1 MIQCETADE
10 CIKKIKKSLTDGADA
25 FGIQLCV
32 LKREYRDEETLK
44 RIFSACGDKPIY
56 ATSYRC
62 KKSEG
67 MSDDECAELLLRAL
81 KCGATLLDVMGDA
94 YDVSPQYQLAQSDTA
109 IKKQKE
115 LIDKIHSLGGEVLM
129 SSHTFKSTTL
139 EENLMIA
146 KAHIERGAD
155 VIKIVNNAL
164 SEDEIPK
171 YIDIIQKITA
181 MTDKNLL
188 FLVSGKGQIIR
199 YIGPS
204 FGACMYLCVQEHG
217 ELDTPEQPVL
227 KKLKAVRDNILF

>member
-62 KKSEG
+62 
-67 MSDDECAELLLRAL
+67 
-81 KCGATLLDVMGDA
+81 
-94 YDVSPQYQLAQSDTA
+94 
-109 IKKQKE
+109 KQKE

-181 MTDKNLL
+181 MTDKKLL

-204 FGACMYLCVQEHG
+204 FGVCMYLCVQEHG

>member
-62 KKSEG
+62 KESEG

-94 YDVSPQYQLAQSDTA
+94 YDVSPQYQLAQSD
-109 IKKQKE
+109 KK
-115 LIDKIHSLGGEVLM
+115 
-129 SSHTFKSTTL
+129 
-139 EENLMIA
+139 
-146 KAHIERGAD
+146 
-155 VIKIVNNAL
+155 
-164 SEDEIPK
+164 
-171 YIDIIQKITA
+171 
-181 MTDKNLL
+181 LL
-188 FLVSGKGQIIR
+188 FFVSDKGQIIR

-204 FGACMYLCVQEHG
+204 FGVCMYLCVQDHG
-217 ELDTPEQPVL
+217 KLDTPEQPVL
-227 KKLKAVRDNILF
+227 KKLKAVRDNILL